1 MFFWLNRHVHVSW
14 LIVFSCVGI
23 FLGVVLA
30 SMIDVSFVATT
41 GWLLTGASLCLFSWL
56 KQRRY
61 VIAVALLGGLLIGA
75 WRGGTERSSLTAYT
89 PLIGKT
95 LMLEGT
101 VSEDS
106 DVDKNGNVT
115 LRLNNIF
122 IAEKAYSGKI
132 WVSLDTVE
140 SSIQRSD
147 IVTIRGNITE
157 GFGTFSAS
165 MYRVEVEKIKR
176 PVPGDLA
183 LNVRN
188 WFADAVRRA
197 IPEPEA
203 SLGVG
208 YLVGQRRNLP
218 EELDAALRI
227 AGLTHIIVASGY
239 NLTILVRL
247 TRRMFAKISKYLSM
261 VSSIGLIVSFIA
273 VTGLS
278 PSMSRAG
285 LVAGL
290 SLTAWYYGRKFHP
303 LVLLSIAVAA
313 TTLINPSYAWGDV
326 GWQLSFAAFFGVM
339 IVAPLLQSYYF
350 ESKKPGTLRQILGET
365 VAAWICTLPILL
377 YTFGYLSNVAII
389 ANLLILPLVP
399 LAMLLT
405 FVAGVGALSV
415 PMLATLLGFP
425 ANALLHYMT
434 TVAQSLASLPWAVT
448 EIKVTI
454 WHVIGMYAL
463 ILLVILYLKQST
475 KLNLRDTNIIE

>member
-1 MFFWLNRHVHVSW
+1 VHISW
-14 LIVFSCVGI
+14 LITFSCVGT

-30 SMIDVSFVATT
+30 SMADVSFVATI
-41 GWLLTGASLCLFSWL
+41 GWLLTGVSVCLFSWI
-56 KQRRY
+56 KQQRSM
-61 VIAVALLGGLLIGA
+61 IIVALLGGLLIGA
-75 WRGGTERSSLTAYT
+75 WRGEIEQSALTSYS
-89 PLIGKT
+89 PLMGDA
-95 LMLEGT
+95 LALEGT

-106 DVDKNGNVT
+106 DTDKNGYVT
-115 LRLNNIF
+115 LRLKNIS
-122 IAEKAYSGKI
+122 IDDKTYSGKV
-132 WVSLDTVE
+132 WVSLNVKE
-140 SSIQRSD
+140 SSVQRSD

-157 GFGTFSAS
+157 GFGTFPAS
-165 MYRVEVEKIKR
+165 MYRAEVEKIKR
-176 PVPGDLA
+176 PVPGDIA

-218 EELDAALRI
+218 EELNTALRI
-227 AGLTHIIVASGY
+227 AGLTHIVVASGY

-247 TRRMFAKISKYLSM
+247 TRRLFAKISKYISM
-261 VSSIGLIVSFIA
+261 ISSVGLILSFIA

-290 SLTAWYYGRKFHP
+290 SLAAWYYGRKFHP
-303 LVLLSIAVAA
+303 LVLLSVAIAV
-313 TTLINPSYAWGDV
+313 TTLSNPSYAWGDV

-350 ESKKPGTLRQILGET
+350 GSKKPGILRQILGET
-365 VAAWICTLPILL
+365 IAAWVCTLPILL
-377 YTFGYLSNVAII
+377 YTFGYLSNVAIV

-405 FVAGVGALSV
+405 FIAGVGALSV
-415 PMLATLLGFP
+415 PVLAIMFGFP
-425 ANALLHYMT
+425 ASVLLNYMIM
-434 TVAQSLASLPWAVT
+434 VAQTLANLPWATSEVEVT
-448 EIKVTI
+448 D
-454 WHVIGMYAL
+454 WHVGGMYGLL
-463 ILLVILYLKQST
+463 IIFVLYLKQVT